1 MGGGAEEL
9 CEKVISVT
17 CRKNGP
23 IITDNCSSVWHVGEM
38 AGGESLTCEAS
49 AAGRVGVGERGAG
62 RMLAWREGGARWG
75 GGCGWGGA
83 VGVGR

>member
-23 IITDNCSSVWHVGEM
+23 IITDNYSSVWHVGEM
-38 AGGESLTCEAS
+38 AGGRALPARPPPPGVSAS
-49 AAGRVGVGERGAG
+49 ASAVRAACWPGGREEQGGVGVAD
-62 RMLAWREGGARWG
+62 
-75 GGCGWGGA
+75 
-83 VGVGR
+83 GVGR